1 MCHGGGGG
9 LRIGRRWRR
18 AAAVARPALGRVG
31 LQRLV
36 ELLRR
41 LQRLVELLRR
51 LQRLVLLLHILE
63 WRLVRVV
70 LKGLLLLLLLL
81 MMLVLHRLVLVLW
94 KGRIFAC
101 IPHAVALIRALFLV
115 HVPLEIRRSKQPLDG
130 VAALVLAEQLTL
142 SNARAVAQDVANFEA
157 RRRSVVRVASHARVP
172 SVNAWRRAALAG

>member
-1 MCHGGGGG
+1 MQ
-9 LRIGRRWRR
+9 W
-18 AAAVARPALGRVG
+18 
-31 LQRLV
+31 LV

-41 LQRLVELLRR
+41 LQRLLELLRR
-51 LQRLVLLLHILE
+51 LQRLVVLLHILE
-63 WRLVRVV
+63 WWLVRWVV

-81 MMLVLHRLVLVLW
+81 LLMLVLHRLVLVLW
-94 KGRIFAC
+94 EGRIFAC

-115 HVPLEIRRSKQPLDG
+115 HVPLEIRRSKQSLDG

>member
-9 LRIGRRWRR
+9 LRVGRRWRR
-18 AAAVARPALGRVG
+18 AAAVAWPALGRVR
-31 LQRLV
+31 LQWLV

-41 LQRLVELLRR
+41 LQRLV
-51 LQRLVLLLHILE
+51 VLLHILE
-63 WRLVRVV
+63 WWLVRWVV

-81 MMLVLHRLVLVLW
+81 LMLVLYRLVLVLW
-94 KGRIFAC
+94 EGRIFAC

-157 RRRSVVRVASHARVP
+157 RRRSVVRVASHPRVP
-172 SVNAWRRAALAG
+172 SVNAWRRAALAGLRNSFL